1 MIRFLVSFHLVL
13 FLGCGDGVNKTKT
26 VVIDSEPVDTTTISI
41 KPDPEPVIIAPI
53 IPMGAV
59 TGNFNGDSIPFY
71 ANVAR
76 VDIANETTYVSFE
89 NKSLPQISIPKTF
102 GGSVSKMNLDGFDRD
117 VLLVTAKLK
126 DPNFLKHFLY
136 VLRNNQWKPVM
147 NGFAIHVTNLP
158 SIDQPLKLN
167 PNNPNE
173 INRYYSVFNLDS
185 SSPLGYTWLLLEE
198 NVAIEN
204 R

>member
-1 MIRFLVSFHLVL
+1 
-13 FLGCGDGVNKTKT
+13 
-26 VVIDSEPVDTTTISI
+26 
-41 KPDPEPVIIAPI
+41 
-53 IPMGAV
+53 
-59 TGNFNGDSIPFY
+59 
-71 ANVAR
+71 
-76 VDIANETTYVSFE
+76 
-89 NKSLPQISIPKTF
+89 
-102 GGSVSKMNLDGFDRD
+102 
-117 VLLVTAKLK
+117 
-126 DPNFLKHFLY
+126 
-136 VLRNNQWKPVM
+136 M